1 MRFALGAVATFRGL
15 RVRSCG
21 YKQKH
26 WTIRSA
32 AAHLD
37 SIRRRFGPR
46 TDRRLTVYR
55 CHHCGAWHVGRQKP
69 QQPTEGASSAI
80 D

>member
-1 MRFALGAVATFRGL
+1 MRFPIGAVATFRGP

-26 WTIRSA
+26 WTVQSA
-32 AAHLD
+32 GAHLD

-46 TDRRLTVYR
+46 TPRLTVYR
-55 CHHCGAWHVGRQKP
+55 CRHCGAWHVGRLKP
-69 QQPTEGASSAI
+69 NEEKGV
-80 D
+80 